1 MQPIPGRATA
11 PRLFLASPIGGP
23 VADTALAP
31 HLARHGIATT
41 ETAADASAVLGAGP
55 APGGL
60 PRIRVAPSWCAGQIR
75 VTEQDGATCGR
86 LERLFTRFGPGLDAV
101 TIHAALS
108 ALPDDADAT
117 ALLRGLAPGAP
128 EGTRDTVRRWLA
140 VDALFNAVPPDPAL
154 LSELV
159 ADAATAVTHGCPRV
173 SPPRVSIVVNNH
185 DYAAYLGAAIASAL
199 DQTRPAHEVIV
210 VDDGSTDDSREVI
223 ARFPGI
229 RPVLKENAGQGSA
242 LNAGFAAATGDLIV
256 FLDADDRLAPEAVE
270 TLAAQPLDGVARLSF
285 GLETIDA
292 GGHPTGLFPMS
303 RLAAA
308 GELRGPLLA
317 EGFVRT
323 MPTSGN
329 AFARAT
335 LERLMPIPERAWR
348 ISADVYLVFG
358 AAFLGEARHLDR
370 TLGQYRLHGRN
381 AYFATMGTEA
391 PYHDR
396 KDRQRRQ
403 AFADIARRL
412 ARHDPETHA
421 RDAADLAARAEPAS
435 PARRAAA
442 LAAGLRAPRRRLRRP
457 PLSAPLSGPVPGPVP
472 GTPRDR
478 PPLGRLRRHLA
489 ESDPARFGGPATWPI
504 LRPGE
509 IVDLREASGTT
520 PLGRGW
526 RLAPGAGVVLD
537 GAFATLALRLPGPR
551 ADWTLRLAT
560 EGGGPLALWINGMRH
575 DPLPGGGGPLTVRI
589 AGDIL
594 EHDPATRTW
603 RAGITLVPEGARPLV
618 SDLAAQRALPAFAG
632 APVLPDGR
640 PVRPEEPAGRRC
652 LGAGWH
658 WPDRAGAR
666 MAAPRASLHLSVPGR
681 GDHLLHIVADPLPLM
696 AGLRAAAP
704 EQELDAQ
711 GTGLVVTLSAA
722 AIPPSGLVE
731 VSLVAAEGAP
741 RPRLS
746 SLRLLPLD
754 PADPLPPGRLVAP
767 DDLGAVEEAP
777 GRLTVPLPHPVAG
790 PLVLRLER
798 DAADPAPAEDGGP
811 AAPIADVGIADV
823 GIGAGDRRV
832 ALRLAGG
839 ACATFVAAAAVRQLE
854 LALPEGMRLTGIA
867 RHVTHPAG
875 PRPEHAERL
884 DPAALAACAEA
895 PDLWHD
901 AGGDGLWLGA
911 SAGRLH
917 LPRPGP
923 GPLRLVADVL
933 TLPDSGQ
940 RLDLRA
946 GGAHVQ
952 SAGAEGPETLTLDV
966 DDGSGDELI
975 LEVTTTLLVDPRLLG
990 LEGGGLLGGALLGV
1004 ALAPADARHASR
1016 R

>member
-1 MQPIPGRATA
+1 M
-11 PRLFLASPIGGP
+11 
-23 VADTALAP
+23 ALAP
-31 HLARHGIATT
+31 HLARHGIAVT
-41 ETAADASAVLGAGP
+41 ETAADATAVLGAGP
-55 APGGL
+55 APAGL
-60 PRIRVAPSWCAGQIR
+60 PRIRVEPSWCAGQLR
-75 VTEQDGATCGR
+75 VTEEAGATCCR
-86 LERLFTRFGPGLDAV
+86 LERLFARFGPGLDAV

-108 ALPDDADAT
+108 ALPDEVDAA

-128 EGTRDTVRRWLA
+128 EGPRDTIRRWLA

-159 ADAATAVTHGCPRV
+159 ADAATAVTHT
-173 SPPRVSIVVNNH
+173 PPRVSIVVNNH
-185 DYAAYLGAAIASAL
+185 DYAPYLGAAIASAL
-199 DQTRPAHEVIV
+199 DQTWPAHEVIV
-210 VDDGSTDDSREVI
+210 VDDGSTDASREVI
-223 ARFPGI
+223 ARYSGI
-229 RPVLKENAGQGSA
+229 RPVLKENGGQASA

-270 TLAAQPLDGVARLSF
+270 TLAAEPLDGVARLSF

-303 RLAAA
+303 RLAAS
-308 GELRGPLLA
+308 GDLRGPLLA
-317 EGFVRT
+317 EGFVRM

-329 AFARAT
+329 AFTRAT

-358 AAFLGEARHLDR
+358 AAFLGEARHLGR

-381 AYFATMGTEA
+381 AYFTTMGTEA

-412 ARHDPETHA
+412 ARHDPGTHA

-442 LAAGLRAPRRRLRRP
+442 LAAGLRAPGRRLRRP
-457 PLSAPLSGPVPGPVP
+457 PLSGPLSA
-472 GTPRDR
+472 TRRDR

-504 LRPGE
+504 LSPGE
-509 IVDLREASGTT
+509 IVDLREASGMT
-520 PLGRGW
+520 PLGSGW
-526 RLAPGAGVVLD
+526 RLAPGEGVALD

-560 EGGGPLALWINGMRH
+560 EGGGPLAVWINGMRH
-575 DPLPGGGGPLTVRI
+575 DPLTGGGGPLTARI

-618 SDLAAQRALPAFAG
+618 TELAAQRALPAFAG
-632 APVLPDGR
+632 APVLPEGR
-640 PVRPEEPAGRRC
+640 PVRPDEPAGRRC

-658 WPDRAGAR
+658 WPDRSGAR

-681 GDHLLHIVADPLPLM
+681 GDHLLHIVADPMPLM
-696 AGLRAAAP
+696 AGLRSAAP
-704 EQELDAQ
+704 EQQVDAQ
-711 GTGLVVTLSAA
+711 GSGLVVTLPAG

-731 VSLVAAEGAP
+731 VSLVAAEGTP

-746 SLRLLPLD
+746 SLRLLRLD
-754 PADPLPPGRLVAP
+754 PADPLPPGRLVSP
-767 DDLGAVEEAP
+767 DDLGAIEAAP
-777 GRLTVPLPHPVAG
+777 GRLTVPLPGPVSD

-798 DAADPAPAEDGGP
+798 EAADAAPPGAGD
-811 AAPIADVGIADV
+811 AAPVIADVGIV
-823 GIGAGDRRV
+823 AGDRRV
-832 ALRLAGG
+832 ALRVAGG
-839 ACATFVAAAAVRQLE
+839 ACAIFVAAAAVRQLE
-854 LALPEGMRLTGIA
+854 LALPEGIRLNGIA

-923 GPLRLVADVL
+923 GPLRLVARVL
-933 TLPDSGQ
+933 ALPGTGQ

-946 GGAHVQ
+946 GSSSVQ
-952 SAGAEGPETLTLDV
+952 SAGAEGPETLTLDI
-966 DDGSGDELI
+966 DDGAGDDVI
-975 LEVTTTLLVDPRLLG
+975 LDVATTLLVDSRLLG
-990 LEGGGLLGGALLGV
+990 LEGGGLLGGALLGL
-1004 ALAPADARHASR
+1004 ALAPADARHASLP
-1016 R
+1016 